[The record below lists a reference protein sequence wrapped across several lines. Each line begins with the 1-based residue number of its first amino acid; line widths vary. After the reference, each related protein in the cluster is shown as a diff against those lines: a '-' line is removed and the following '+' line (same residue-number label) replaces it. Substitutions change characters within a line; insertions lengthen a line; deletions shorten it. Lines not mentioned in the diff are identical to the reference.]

1 MIVQIVI
8 KRMTNEKVR
17 AELLGKKDL
26 DVRKVRSVCFRFQ
39 AAKTAAD
46 IISDG
51 HKLKPEID
59 RVQEAGQTEVKSE
72 VEAEIDRVG
81 SFSSSSSSSRGA
93 GNNNYGYRGRGNFR
107 GRGGRGGGQG
117 RGRGCFLCGGDH
129 FMREKEAPN

>member
-17 AELLGKKDL
+17 AELLGKKEL
-26 DVRKVRSVCFRFQ
+26 DVQKVRSVCFRFQ

-46 IISDG
+46 IITDG
-51 HKLKPEID
+51 RKLKPEID
-59 RVQEAGQTEVKSE
+59 RVQKAGQTEVKSE
-72 VEAEIDRVG
+72 EVAEIDRVG
-81 SFSSSSSSSRGA
+81 NFGSSSSRGA
-93 GNNNYGYRGRGNFR
+93 GNNNYGYRGRGNFS

>member
-17 AELLGKKDL
+17 AELLGKKEL
-26 DVRKVRSVCFRFQ
+26 DVQKVRLVCFRFQ

-46 IISDG
+46 IITDG

-72 VEAEIDRVG
+72 EVAEIDRVG
-81 SFSSSSSSSRGA
+81 NFGSSSSRGA